1 MAISY
6 EQIKKMEALREII
19 DRCRCTANNQEDFD
33 HEVSYEKNKSTVS
46 VHG

>member
-6 EQIKKMEALREII
+6 EQIKKLEELREII
-19 DRCRCTANNQEDFD
+19 DRCRCTDNNQEYIDQ
-33 HEVSYEKNKSTVS
+33 EVFYEKNKSTLS

>member
-6 EQIKKMEALREII
+6 EQIKKMDALREII
-19 DRCRCTANNQEDFD
+19 DRCRCTDNNQEDFNG
-33 HEVSYEKNKSTVS
+33 EVSYEKNKSTVS

>member
-19 DRCRCTANNQEDFD
+19 DRCRCAENNHEYID
-33 HEVSYEKNKSTVS
+33 HEVSYEKNKSTLS